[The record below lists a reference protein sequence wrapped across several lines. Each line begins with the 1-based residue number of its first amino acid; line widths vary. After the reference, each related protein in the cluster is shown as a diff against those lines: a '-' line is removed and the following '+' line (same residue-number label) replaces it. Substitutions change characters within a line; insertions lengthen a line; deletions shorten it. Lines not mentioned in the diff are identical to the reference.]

1 MTCISLEIS
10 LTIAQPIKRDL
21 HFIEKEF
28 ERQEMKLDEKLK
40 NSLLSVRQSYNEMRQ
55 KNVNLEERIREL
67 TERINVL
74 KHTDGCSTLRKPLP
88 TNTSQLQRE
97 IKIFEQIGSL
107 NLGNAKASDLVCL
120 QKKGLS
126 NYLKEHVRKLSRSAP
141 F

>member
-1 MTCISLEIS
+1 MTCICLEIS

-28 ERQEMKLDEKLK
+28 ERQEMKLDEKLTK
-40 NSLLSVRQSYNEMRQ
+40 SLLSVRQSYNEMRQ
-55 KNVNLEERIREL
+55 KNVNLEQRIREL

-74 KHTDGCSTLRKPLP
+74 KHTDGCSTLSKPLP

-97 IKIFEQIGSL
+97 IKIFEQIGPL

-126 NYLKEHVRKLSRSAP
+126 NYLKEHVRELSRSAP

>member
-1 MTCISLEIS
+1 
-10 LTIAQPIKRDL
+10 
-21 HFIEKEF
+21 
-28 ERQEMKLDEKLK
+28 MKLDEKLTK
-40 NSLLSVRQSYNEMRQ
+40 SLLSVRQSYNEMRQ
-55 KNVNLEERIREL
+55 KNVNLEQRIREL

-74 KHTDGCSTLRKPLP
+74 KHTGGCSTLSKPLP

-97 IKIFEQIGSL
+97 IKIFEQIGPL

>member
-1 MTCISLEIS
+1 MRCISLDRS
-10 LTIAQPIKRDL
+10 LTIAQPIKHDL
-21 HFIEKEF
+21 QFIEQEF

-40 NSLLSVRQSYNEMRQ
+40 KSLLSVRQSYNEMRQ

-74 KHTDGCSTLRKPLP
+74 KHTDGCSALSKPLP
-88 TNTSQLQRE
+88 TNTSQLQKE
-97 IKIFEQIGSL
+97 IKIFEQIASL

>member
-1 MTCISLEIS
+1 MTCICLEIS

-28 ERQEMKLDEKLK
+28 ERQEMKLDEKLTK
-40 NSLLSVRQSYNEMRQ
+40 SLLSVRQSYNEMRQ
-55 KNVNLEERIREL
+55 KNVNLEQRIREL
-67 TERINVL
+67 TERTNVL
-74 KHTDGCSTLRKPLP
+74 KHTDGCSTLSKPLP

-97 IKIFEQIGSL
+97 IKIFEQIGPL